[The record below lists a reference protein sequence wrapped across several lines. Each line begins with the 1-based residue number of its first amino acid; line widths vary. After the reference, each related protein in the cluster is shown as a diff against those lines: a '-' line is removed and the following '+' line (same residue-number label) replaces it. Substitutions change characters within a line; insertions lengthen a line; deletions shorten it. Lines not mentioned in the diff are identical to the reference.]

1 MTDGMMKA
9 VRIFEHGDTDVL
21 KVDKYPIPKATEN
34 DVLVKVMATG
44 VSGWD
49 IKYRRGDF
57 LKHFNESGL
66 PGRKKFPLP
75 QQLGRE
81 ASGIVVQSGAQVTRF
96 KPGDAVLGLVHPQ
109 NDYCINTIRGLGNL
123 STEIDYPGHAA
134 FGGNAQ
140 YICRPEN
147 YWLPIPKGVS
157 YEQAAAGSWSF
168 PTSHRIIVDRCMVS
182 IGDTV
187 FITGTAGGMGNA
199 AVQWARLAGASVI
212 GCTRK
217 SEKIAPL
224 KSLGVDLVVNTMD
237 SSEAYDQIME
247 LTHGEGI
254 DHFIEFT
261 GALPL
266 LELGLKALRVG
277 GTICP
282 VGGDMNDQSLPF
294 KVMDFTK
301 KEMTVLGIRG
311 SRLNDQR
318 IYLEQLATGK
328 ISVPIAAILPLNDI
342 QEAHRMVENA
352 EVVGKVLLNPWL

>member
-1 MTDGMMKA
+1 MTDGMMRA

-21 KVDKYPIPKATEN
+21 KVDEYPIPEPGEN
-34 DVLVKVMATG
+34 DLLVKVIATG

-57 LKHFNESGL
+57 LKHFNQSGL

-75 QQLGRE
+75 QQPGRE
-81 ASGIVVQSGAQVTRF
+81 ASGTVIKTGSHVTRF
-96 KPGDAVLGLVHPQ
+96 KTGDAVLGLVHPQ
-109 NDYCINTIRGLGNL
+109 NDYCTNTMRGLGNL

-140 YICRPEN
+140 YICRPEH
-147 YWLPIPKGVS
+147 YWFPIPDGVS

-168 PTSHRIIVDRCMVS
+168 PTSHRIVVDRCKIA

-199 AVQWARLAGASVI
+199 AVQWARLAGASII

-217 SEKIAPL
+217 AEKVSSIEA
-224 KSLGVDLVVNTMD
+224 LGVDLVLNTMD
-237 SSEAYDQIME
+237 SSHAYDQMMS

-261 GALPL
+261 GLPSL
-266 LELGLKALRVG
+266 IELGLEALRVG
-277 GTICP
+277 GTVCP
-282 VGGDMNDQSLPF
+282 VGGDMSDKPLPF

-318 IYLEQLATGK
+318 IYLEQLATGN
-328 ISVPIAAILPLNDI
+328 ISVPIAATLPLSEI
-342 QEAHRMVENA
+342 QKAHRLVENG
-352 EVVGKVLLNPWL
+352 EVVGKVLINPWL